1 MVIDEIYKLYDRVG
15 FTPSDTYRALFDSLP
30 IDQARL
36 AMSAYTATNTRMFAD
51 GGAII
56 YRFLR
61 HATFERE
68 GSEIIGALAKTA
80 PPEQAASLISHIR
93 DEGRHAL
100 MFQAL
105 ADVMCDHLEFERVVP
120 ERIETAGTI
129 ASFLSA
135 DSAWMDLACTIHVAE
150 MRNYFILSDYI
161 AAIESAP
168 MVHKAKFLSA
178 IRRVK
183 EDEIRHILSTAN
195 LLEAALQAG
204 EGYIEKAA
212 ANYMAYDQEC
222 WMEVGL
228 MANYFSNNAPMPIRQ

>member
-1 MVIDEIYKLYDRVG
+1 
-15 FTPSDTYRALFDSLP
+15 
-30 IDQARL
+30 
-36 AMSAYTATNTRMFAD
+36 
-51 GGAII
+51 
-56 YRFLR
+56 
-61 HATFERE
+61 
-68 GSEIIGALAKTA
+68 
-80 PPEQAASLISHIR
+80 
-93 DEGRHAL
+93 
-100 MFQAL
+100 
-105 ADVMCDHLEFERVVP
+105 
-120 ERIETAGTI
+120 
-129 ASFLSA
+129 
-135 DSAWMDLACTIHVAE
+135 MDLACTIHVAE

-161 AAIESAP
+161 AAIESTP

-228 MANYFSNNAPMPIRQ
+228 MANYFSNNAPMPIHQ